1 VSAAVGAAYNKQI
14 EEDWRQYQLAPVGD
28 ISASLAADAPT
39 SSDYQGVYLALTA
52 AVNAQ
57 AMMLAGITVAQAR
70 ASIVSLDEQAQQLEA
85 AIGNS
90 GAALMAIKSALRGQC
105 A

>member
-1 VSAAVGAAYNKQI
+1 
-14 EEDWRQYQLAPVGD
+14 
-28 ISASLAADAPT
+28 
-39 SSDYQGVYLALTA
+39 
-52 AVNAQ
+52 
-57 AMMLAGITVAQAR
+57 MLAGVTVAQAR

-90 GAALMAIKSALRGQC
+90 GAALMAIKSALRAQF